1 MHAEAGEGGVVTAS
15 TYREPQHPRG
25 PDGRWKSSGAWQPK
39 HRISGRAKIQTG
51 LGGLGVSGVLMLTE
65 MVNLVTAILM
75 VLSASLVAWGG
86 YQGARSVRRR
96 RKAKRAAGA
105 TFTRWGTVRL
115 TTASQ
120 IEAFAKAEGERRAQK
135 WARRDEQWGRRKA
148 AVAKVIPRKKTAT
161 S

>member
-1 MHAEAGEGGVVTAS
+1 MTAA

-25 PDGRWKSSGAWQPK
+25 PDGRWKDSGAWQPK
-39 HRISGRAKIQTG
+39 HSRVSGRAKIQTG

-65 MVNLVTAILM
+65 VVNLATAILT
-75 VLSASLVAWGG
+75 VLTASLLAWGG
-86 YQGARSVRRR
+86 YRRVKRRR
-96 RKAKRAAGA
+96 GVKRAAGA

-120 IEAFAKAEGERRAQK
+120 IEAFAKAEAQRRAQR
-135 WARRDEQWGRRKA
+135 WARRDEKWGRRKA
-148 AVAKVIPRKKTAT
+148 TVAKVIPHKKEAA